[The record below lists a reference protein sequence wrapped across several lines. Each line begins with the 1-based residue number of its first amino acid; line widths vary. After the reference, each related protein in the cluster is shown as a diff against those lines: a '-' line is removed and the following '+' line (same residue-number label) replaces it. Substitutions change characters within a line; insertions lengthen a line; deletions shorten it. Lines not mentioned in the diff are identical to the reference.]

1 LVTRL
6 VLLPVLA
13 CVTTAVAGPVA
24 AADVAAVQAARPNGS
39 PGAAPAVAPGHDDSC
54 RAEAPHRRDPACP
67 PPRLDTVVVTARH
80 RAETLQQA
88 PLSITALDAA
98 ELESRGAGNLTAL
111 AGAVPN
117 VTLYPA
123 RQYNNAITAS
133 IRGVGQSE
141 TVWGVEPGVGV
152 YVDDV
157 FLARPQAALLDVL
170 DVERIEVLRGPQ
182 GTLYGRNTLGGAIRY
197 ITRAPTVD
205 VSGSVGL
212 TLGQYGQRDAKAVLN
227 LPLSGRLLTRVAVA
241 QFGRAGYGRNLFTG
255 AHVSARDAFVAR
267 VSADWAL
274 HDALSLRLAYD
285 AYLDDSGPPGAQR
298 LVANPRDATLTPP
311 DPGRYDVRSGAPAI
325 DEAQSRGAS
334 ATLDWRPGGAWRF
347 KSITAARRSR
357 NFAYADFDLLP
368 APISDL
374 QRKLYEEQRSQEF
387 QLQGEGERA
396 DASLGLY
403 LFDGEAGGRVR
414 NIRARAWSKSAGWV
428 RTRSAAVY
436 GDATWRFAPHWSL
449 EAGLRYTVERKSAR
463 VLNRGYTDASYT
475 VPNGLVSAD
484 FTDAATFRALSPR
497 LNLAWRP
504 GPNAMLYAQVSR
516 GFRAGGYNIRANT
529 RAVPESGRPF
539 RDESVLATELGA
551 KFGWRDGRVTADLAV
566 FQGKHRD
573 IQLSVST
580 SYDSDGDGV
589 KDAFFGDF
597 RNAGAGT
604 SRGAEVE
611 LALQA
616 PRTWRVLGHAG
627 YLDTRFDRYLSGGVD
642 IAASQRFTNAP
653 RWTAGASVIADVA
666 LARGDGLT
674 ARVDGAYR
682 SKAWPSGDLTES
694 GGLSARLAQ
703 GGHAL
708 WNASLAWRSPAAR
721 WQLTLAAQNLG
732 GKDYHVT
739 GWDLPILGIASVFN
753 GPPRT
758 LSANATYRFR

>member
-1 LVTRL
+1 VRAAAQ
-6 VLLPVLA
+6 PA
-13 CVTTAVAGPVA
+13 AARRARSPAAVAG
-24 AADVAAVQAARPNGS
+24 
-39 PGAAPAVAPGHDDSC
+39 
-54 RAEAPHRRDPACP
+54 RA

-80 RAETLQQA
+80 RAEILQQTPA
-88 PLSITALDAA
+88 SITALDAD
-98 ELESRGAGNLTAL
+98 ELQSRGADDLTAL
-111 AGAVPN
+111 AAAVPN
-117 VTLYPA
+117 VTIYPA
-123 RQYNNAITAS
+123 RQYNNAITAY
-133 IRGVGQSE
+133 IRGIGQSE
-141 TVWGVEPGVGV
+141 TVWGVEPGVGI

-157 FLARPQAALLDVL
+157 YLARPQAALLDVL

-182 GTLYGRNTLGGAIRY
+182 GTLYGRNTIGGAIRY
-197 ITRAPTVD
+197 LTRAPTVD
-205 VSGSVGL
+205 VSGSVGV

-241 QFGRAGYGRNLFTG
+241 QFGRDGYGRNLFTG
-255 AHVSARDAFVAR
+255 AHTSARDAFVAR
-267 VSADWAL
+267 LSADWAL
-274 HDALSLRLAYD
+274 HDTLALRLAYD

-298 LVANPRDATLTPP
+298 LVANPRVPALTPP
-311 DPGRYDVRSGAPAI
+311 DRGRYDVRSGAPAI

-334 ATLDWRPGGAWRF
+334 ATLDWRPGGAWQL
-347 KSITAARRSR
+347 KSITAARRSA

-374 QRKLYEEQRSQEF
+374 QRKLYEQQRSQEF
-387 QLQGEGERA
+387 QLQGEGERGHA
-396 DASLGLY
+396 ILGLY

-414 NIRARAWSKSAGWV
+414 NIRARAWSQSSGWV
-428 RTRSAAVY
+428 RTRSAALY
-436 GDATWRFAPHWSL
+436 GDATWRFAPRWSL
-449 EAGLRYTVERKSAR
+449 EAGLRSTVERKSAR

-484 FTDAATFRALSPR
+484 FSDAEIFRALSPR
-497 LNLAWRP
+497 LSLAWQPSAR
-504 GPNAMLYAQVSR
+504 ALLYAQVSR

-529 RAVPESGRPF
+529 RAVPQSRLPF

-551 KFGWRDGRVTADLAV
+551 KLAWREGRVTADLAL

-589 KDAFFGDF
+589 NDAFFGDF

-604 SRGAEVE
+604 SRGAEIE

-627 YLDTRFDRYLSGGVD
+627 YLDTRYDEYLSGGVD
-642 IAASQRFTNAP
+642 IAASQHFTNAP
-653 RWTAGASVIADVA
+653 RWTAGASVLADLA
-666 LARGDGLT
+666 LARGGNLS
-674 ARVDGAYR
+674 ARLDGAYR
-682 SKAWPSGDLTES
+682 SRAWPAGDLTES

-703 GGHAL
+703 GGYTL
-708 WNASLAWRSPAAR
+708 WNASLGWRSPGAR
-721 WQLTLAAQNLG
+721 WQLGVAAQNFG
-732 GKDYHVT
+732 NKDYHVT